1 MVHAALLLLM
11 LGARTT
17 VTPFHHQ
24 PEAQHPKFLALNKNA
39 GRLPHLL
46 AQSGHREAFS
56 QCPLSGVKDVEGSR
70 SSPHTNKIMHFLH
83 LWLTSVGL
91 GVTVRVTEPA
101 GARSANPM
109 FVPQQPIGRMVA
121 ISGARSRG

>member
-24 PEAQHPKFLALNKNA
+24 PEAQHLKSLATHKNA

-46 AQSGHREAFS
+46 AQSGHSLRCNAMSAF
-56 QCPLSGVKDVEGSR
+56 GGKAD
-70 SSPHTNKIMHFLH
+70 
-83 LWLTSVGL
+83 
-91 GVTVRVTEPA
+91 
-101 GARSANPM
+101 
-109 FVPQQPIGRMVA
+109 IGRRPYRERPGPHEKAAGRRGERLTLAPAVRGYLFMPPRH
-121 ISGARSRG
+121 SQTWPGATG

>member
-24 PEAQHPKFLALNKNA
+24 PEAQHPKSSAIHKNA

-46 AQSGHREAFS
+46 ARSEHSPLDIAVPHSAAPHRASTELGCRPLARFNPILPRQPWPHKAF
-56 QCPLSGVKDVEGSR
+56 
-70 SSPHTNKIMHFLH
+70 TIA
-83 LWLTSVGL
+83 TSDPFFEHPEN
-91 GVTVRVTEPA
+91 VRA
-101 GARSANPM
+101 QG
-109 FVPQQPIGRMVA
+109 F
-121 ISGARSRG
+121 